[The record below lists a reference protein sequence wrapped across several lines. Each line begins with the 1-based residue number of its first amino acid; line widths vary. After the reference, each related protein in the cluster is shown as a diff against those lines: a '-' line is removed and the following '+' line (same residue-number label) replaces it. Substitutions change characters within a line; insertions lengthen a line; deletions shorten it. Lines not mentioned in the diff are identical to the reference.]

1 MIEKLKM
8 SEIDEILELNKD
20 LDINTWPKASFE
32 HDLSNDVA
40 LINVLKINDEIIGYY
55 DIWFLFENVDLAFI
69 AVKKKYQHTGYG
81 TLLMKDLIRKCLEK
95 NIEFINLE
103 VRKDDQRA
111 VGLYKKF
118 GFEEVNVRKDYY
130 GKNKDALCMTK
141 GLINV
146 SEEDFS
152 G

>member
-1 MIEKLKM
+1 M
-8 SEIDEILELNKD
+8 
-20 LDINTWPKASFE
+20 
-32 HDLSNDVA
+32 
-40 LINVLKINDEIIGYY
+40 
-55 DIWFLFENVDLAFI
+55 
-69 AVKKKYQHTGYG
+69 GYG

-103 VRKDDQRA
+103 VRKDDEKA

-130 GKNKDALCMTK
+130 GKNKDASCMVK

-146 SEEDFS
+146 SEENFS
-152 G
+152 D

>member
-1 MIEKLKM
+1 M
-8 SEIDEILELNKD
+8 
-20 LDINTWPKASFE
+20 
-32 HDLSNDVA
+32 
-40 LINVLKINDEIIGYY
+40 YY

-69 AVKKKYQHTGYG
+69 AVKKEYQHMGYG
-81 TLLMKDLIRKCLEK
+81 TLLMKDIIQRCIER
-95 NIEFINLE
+95 NIEYIHLE
-103 VRKDDQRA
+103 VRKDDKKA

-130 GKNKDALCMTK
+130 GKNKDASCMVK

-152 G
+152 D